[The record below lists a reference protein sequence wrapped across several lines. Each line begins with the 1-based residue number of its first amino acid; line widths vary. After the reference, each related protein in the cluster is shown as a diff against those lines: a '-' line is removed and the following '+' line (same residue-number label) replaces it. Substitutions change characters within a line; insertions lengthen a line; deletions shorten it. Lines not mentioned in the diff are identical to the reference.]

1 VRLGCIRLHVE
12 DMPLSNSRFI
22 LESGVERQRQSD
34 VSGEGIDAGIDR
46 PSFLVVVT
54 DDMRDSDW
62 KALPKTWEA
71 ISSRGAVFPNCFL
84 TTPVCSPSR
93 TSILTGQ
100 YAHNHRVTQN
110 TGKSG
115 GFSQFKQRNL
125 SEQTIVSRLRAI
137 GYRTALFGKFMNGTD
152 EKGGI
157 PGGWDQWMATT
168 ERDYYKPVMNDN
180 GKRREFKKNSEYA
193 TDILRVR
200 AASFIRSTPAETP
213 FFLCFTPKAPH
224 GPSTPARRD
233 RGRFGGARVERSPDV
248 MEADISDKPRYVRQL
263 RSKGLSKL
271 DGLKRKRLGSL
282 VAVDDAVSE
291 LIAMLDERGTLD
303 NTYVFVMSDNGYA
316 MGSHRLTTKGAP
328 YRPITQVTMLAS
340 GPGIASGAID
350 NRIVANI
357 DLAPTIAEA
366 AGVDFSTGDGVS
378 LLSSDRSDGV
388 LLEAFGRSRAYKALR
403 TRQYLYVE
411 NTSGERELYDY
422 DRDPYELD
430 NLLANWEGHTPS
442 AEAEAIALDLKPRLN
457 ALRNCAGATCG

>member
-1 VRLGCIRLHVE
+1 MSVRHFL
-12 DMPLSNSRFI
+12 SRFQGS
-22 LESGVERQRQSD
+22 SGDEPQFQGDLVP
-34 VSGEGIDAGIDR
+34 EGTDTGIDR
-46 PSFLVVVT
+46 PNFVVVIT

-62 KALPKTWEA
+62 QALPKTWEA
-71 ISSRGAVFPNCFL
+71 LSSRGTVFPNFFL

-93 TSILTGQ
+93 TSILTGK
-100 YAHNHRVTQN
+100 YAHNHRVTHN
-110 TGKSG
+110 TGKRG

-125 SEQTIVSRLRAI
+125 SEQTIVSQLRAM
-137 GYRTALFGKFMNGTD
+137 GYRTALFGKFMNGTN

-168 ERDYYKPVMNDN
+168 ERAYYKPVMNDN
-180 GKRREFKKNSEYA
+180 GKRREFKKNSDYA

-200 AASFIRSTPAETP
+200 AASFIRSTPTETP

-233 RGRFGGARVERSPDV
+233 RGRFGAARVERSPDV
-248 MEADISDKPRYVRQL
+248 MEATISDKPRYVRHL
-263 RSKGLSKL
+263 RSRGLSRL
-271 DGLKRKRLGSL
+271 DGLERKRLDSL
-282 VAVDDAVSE
+282 VAVDDAVSD
-291 LIAMLDERGTLD
+291 LIAVLDERGRLD

-316 MGSHRLTTKGAP
+316 LGSHRLTTKGVP
-328 YRPITQVTMLAS
+328 YRPVTQVTMLAS
-340 GPGIASGAID
+340 GPGIASGAVD

-366 AGVDFSTGDGVS
+366 AGVDFTTGDGVS
-378 LLSSDRSDGV
+378 LLSSNRSDGV
-388 LLEAFGRSRAYKALR
+388 LLEGFGRSRAYKALR

-430 NLLANWEGHTPS
+430 NLLANWEGHAPS
-442 AEAEAIALDLKPRLN
+442 AEVEAIALDLKPRLN
-457 ALRNCAGATCG
+457 ALRDCAGATCV